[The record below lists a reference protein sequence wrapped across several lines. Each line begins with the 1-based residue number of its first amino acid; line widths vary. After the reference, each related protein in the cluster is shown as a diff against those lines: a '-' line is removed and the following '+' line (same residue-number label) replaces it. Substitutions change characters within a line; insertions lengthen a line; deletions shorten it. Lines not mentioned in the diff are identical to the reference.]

1 MKRKLL
7 FSTLLAIAI
16 GFSSCQDRWE
26 ENKPVENPPKVLTYD
41 EELAIVNNYT
51 EIDTINNLYSVI
63 ITDSIMQAEHLTDPN
78 VERIFRDI
86 AKTNKSIKEDIQAGT
101 TTTLTLYNNKGFKS
115 YTVNESSII
124 KIKDE
129 HISAKALKNQTRA
142 FHGDMSFNAGNW
154 YSSYIEFSG
163 SDHITSNFYVNS
175 CNGYWKVT
183 VTCKTGTSAN
193 GKVFSTYGSRNTS
206 GGIKSRPAS
215 APRSACSTGCSRSAH
230 HTRAGRPA
238 ASASCPRPYPAA
250 RPPVPWNTPCP
261 HSICKPYPFPYP
273 GA

>member
-86 AKTNKSIKEDIQAGT
+86 AKTNKSIKEDIQAGI

-129 HISAKALKNQTRA
+129 HISAKALKTQTRA

-175 CNGYWKVT
+175 CNGYWQLSVRLK
-183 VTCKTGTSAN
+183 K
-193 GKVFSTYGSRNTS
+193 
-206 GGIKSRPAS
+206 
-215 APRSACSTGCSRSAH
+215 
-230 HTRAGRPA
+230 
-238 ASASCPRPYPAA
+238 
-250 RPPVPWNTPCP
+250 
-261 HSICKPYPFPYP
+261 
-273 GA
+273 

>member
-101 TTTLTLYNNKGFKS
+101 TTTY
-115 YTVNESSII
+115 
-124 KIKDE
+124 
-129 HISAKALKNQTRA
+129 
-142 FHGDMSFNAGNW
+142 
-154 YSSYIEFSG
+154 
-163 SDHITSNFYVNS
+163 
-175 CNGYWKVT
+175 
-183 VTCKTGTSAN
+183 
-193 GKVFSTYGSRNTS
+193 
-206 GGIKSRPAS
+206 
-215 APRSACSTGCSRSAH
+215 CST
-230 HTRAGRPA
+230 
-238 ASASCPRPYPAA
+238 
-250 RPPVPWNTPCP
+250 
-261 HSICKPYPFPYP
+261 
-273 GA
+273 

>member
-101 TTTLTLYNNKGFKS
+101 TTTLTLYNNKGFKYVS
-115 YTVNESSII
+115 KQIQII
-124 KIKDE
+124 YKI
-129 HISAKALKNQTRA
+129 IR
-142 FHGDMSFNAGNW
+142 
-154 YSSYIEFSG
+154 
-163 SDHITSNFYVNS
+163 VNS
-175 CNGYWKVT
+175 QCSKTNGRINKYMLF
-183 VTCKTGTSAN
+183 CSSNCRFGTKMWS
-193 GKVFSTYGSRNTS
+193 
-206 GGIKSRPAS
+206 
-215 APRSACSTGCSRSAH
+215 
-230 HTRAGRPA
+230 
-238 ASASCPRPYPAA
+238 
-250 RPPVPWNTPCP
+250 PCINIFD
-261 HSICKPYPFPYP
+261 HKQCL
-273 GA
+273 

>member
-86 AKTNKSIKEDIQAGT
+86 AKTNKSIKEDIQAGI

-129 HISAKALKNQTRA
+129 HISAKALKTQTRA

-175 CNGYWKVT
+175 CNGYWQVT

-206 GGIKSRPAS
+206 GGIKRYWWTTAGGQ
-215 APRSACSTGCSRSAH
+215 APFAWEFQGNGPIGGES
-230 HTRAGRPA
+230 
-238 ASASCPRPYPAA
+238 
-250 RPPVPWNTPCP
+250 N
-261 HSICKPYPFPYP
+261 
-273 GA
+273 GAIEFSDTY